1 VLIFEF
7 RIKHRGIKPSRI
19 GIYLRTTH
27 WRFRFEILSR
37 TILETSASLKLF
49 IDFGFLVGESDRDIL
64 KSLSIQGFEFGSA
77 MRYLAESD
85 KID

>member
-1 VLIFEF
+1 MKRLIGFGFVIEINRVGLIKSLPVLIFEF
-7 RIKHRGIKPSRI
+7 RIKRRGIKPSRI

-49 IDFGFLVGESDRDIL
+49 IDFGFLVGEW
-64 KSLSIQGFEFGSA
+64 
-77 MRYLAESD
+77 
-85 KID
+85 